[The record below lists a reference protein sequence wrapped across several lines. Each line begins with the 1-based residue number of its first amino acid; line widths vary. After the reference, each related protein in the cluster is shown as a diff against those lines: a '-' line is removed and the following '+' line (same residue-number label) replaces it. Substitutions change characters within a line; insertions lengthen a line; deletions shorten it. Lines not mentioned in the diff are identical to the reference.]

1 MSTGQNTLSPASVGW
16 GSHGVLLLLAMVFAD
31 NFVGRQILAVMI
43 EPIKSEFGV
52 SDTAMGLISG
62 LAFAAVYAV
71 MGLPAGRL
79 VDRMPR
85 TRLLAMA
92 CLLWA
97 GATMAC
103 GLAGGFLTLAIA
115 RMLVAVSES
124 PTTSASLS
132 IIADLYPPQR
142 RSFAISCFTSAPT
155 FSSIVGL
162 SIGAW
167 VVEHYGWRSG
177 FIALGAPA
185 LLFSVLLA
193 FVVRDPQRGRWDLT
207 PHAHA
212 PSPLLGMRA
221 EAGELWAL
229 PAYRCLILAGGL
241 TTLSSYAIG
250 MWNTSFLVR
259 SHGLSLQH
267 AGLLVGVIC
276 GISAGIGGLFSGWL
290 SDRLSC
296 RHPHWQVSIPVLG
309 HVTALCALI
318 PYLLWSDTVLI
329 RVGNLPIP
337 TAMLWCALYAFFTV
351 WWVAPSYNLVS
362 QLVAPGRRG
371 SAMALQT
378 IVSTL
383 LGVGVGPLIVGL
395 CSDLLVP
402 VFGQESLR
410 YALMLMSLPVLG
422 SVLLLARTATHASR
436 TAYRHAA
443 IVLPTPAV

>member
-1 MSTGQNTLSPASVGW
+1 MTVGLGTLPPARVGW
-16 GSHGVLLLLAMVFAD
+16 GSHGLLLLLAMVFAD

-43 EPIKSEFGV
+43 EPIKAEFGV

-62 LAFAAVYAV
+62 LAFAAVYAL

-85 TRLLAMA
+85 TRLLAMS

-97 GATMAC
+97 VATMAC
-103 GLAGGFLTLAIA
+103 GLAGSFLALAMA

-132 IIADLYPPQR
+132 VIADLYPPQR

-155 FSSIVGL
+155 FSSIIGL

-177 FIALGAPA
+177 FIALGVPA
-185 LLFSVLLA
+185 LVFSVLLA

-207 PHAHA
+207 PHAHS
-212 PSPLLGMRA
+212 PSPLLGMGA
-221 EAGELWAL
+221 EARQLWAL

-241 TTLSSYAIG
+241 TTLSAYAIG

-290 SDRLSC
+290 SDRLS
-296 RHPHWQVSIPVLG
+296 RRRPHWQISIPVLG
-309 HVTALCALI
+309 HLTALCALI
-318 PYLLWSDTVLI
+318 PYLLWSDAVLI
-329 RVGNLPIP
+329 RLGDVPIP
-337 TAMLWCALYAFFTV
+337 SAMLWCALYAFFAV
-351 WWVAPSYNLVS
+351 WWVAPSFNLVT
-362 QLVAPGRRG
+362 QLVPPGRRG

-383 LGVGVGPLIVGL
+383 LGVGVGPLITGL
-395 CSDLLVP
+395 FSDMLLP
-402 VFGQESLR
+402 RFGQESLR
-410 YALMLMSLPVLG
+410 YALLLVNLPILG
-422 SVLLLARTATHASR
+422 AVLLLVRTASHASR

-443 IVLPTPAV
+443 TVS